1 VEKSIYLSSIEP
13 KIKEMPKNQMR
24 HNRLAIAQCF
34 NAELLL
40 HFLFKNHW
48 REGGNCSDNRCF
60 FVPAGTRLFTNT
72 VSPALKR
79 WAIFTA
85 VSALTLIGAVRGWA
99 ADEPAIVK
107 GSDEFEFV
115 YRVKLP
121 EIKGDARL
129 WIPLA
134 KTDAFQTVT
143 QEEINIP
150 LKWEKVED
158 RDYGND
164 ICVLN
169 PQATDSGKSIELRY
183 RVVRKEKTPYPAKGE
198 EPARFLRPETLVPK
212 NETFK
217 TLAEQATAG
226 KKDDLDRA
234 KALYDHVLGRMRYDK
249 SGTGWGRGDAVHA
262 CDAKAGNCSDFHAYF
277 IALSRTIGIPA
288 RFAIGA
294 TIPADKNE
302 GAIEGYHCWAEF
314 FADGQWVPV
323 DISEAWKNPKLAD
336 YYFGHNPANRFELTK
351 GRDLIV
357 DPPPAS
363 GPINFLVYPLLEMDG
378 NVVKPETSFSFRR
391 IRA

>member
-1 VEKSIYLSSIEP
+1 
-13 KIKEMPKNQMR
+13 MR
-24 HNRLAIAQCF
+24 SLIVTALVFFGALA
-34 NAELLL
+34 
-40 HFLFKNHW
+40 
-48 REGGNCSDNRCF
+48 
-60 FVPAGTRLFTNT
+60 
-72 VSPALKR
+72 SPA
-79 WAIFTA
+79 
-85 VSALTLIGAVRGWA
+85 
-99 ADEPAIVK
+99 ADKPGIVK

-143 QEEINIP
+143 QEEVTIP
-150 LKWEKVED
+150 IKWEKVQD

-164 ICVLN
+164 ICMVH
-169 PQATDSGKSIELRY
+169 PQPGDSGKTIELRY
-183 RVVRKEKTPYPAKGE
+183 LVVRKEKAAYPSRGE
-198 EPARFLRPETLVPK
+198 DPSRFLRPEKLVPL

-226 KKDDLDRA
+226 KKDDVDRA

-249 SGTGWGRGDAVHA
+249 TGAGWGRGDAIYA
-262 CDAKAGNCSDFHAYF
+262 CDAKTGNCSDFHAYF
-277 IALSRTIGIPA
+277 IALSRSVGIPA

-314 FADGQWVPV
+314 FADGRWVPV
-323 DISEAWKNPKLAD
+323 DISEAWKNPQLAD
-336 YYFGHNPANRFELTK
+336 YYFGHHPANRFELTK

-357 DPPPAS
+357 DPPPAT
-363 GPINFLVYPLLEMDG
+363 GPINFLAYPLLEMDG
-378 NVVKPETSFSFRR
+378 KPVKPETSFAFRR
-391 IRA
+391 TRA

>member
-1 VEKSIYLSSIEP
+1 VRCSIGLT
-13 KIKEMPKNQMR
+13 
-24 HNRLAIAQCF
+24 
-34 NAELLL
+34 LLL
-40 HFLFKNHW
+40 VA
-48 REGGNCSDNRCF
+48 RSTIAAAPDSD
-60 FVPAGTRLFTNT
+60 
-72 VSPALKR
+72 
-79 WAIFTA
+79 
-85 VSALTLIGAVRGWA
+85 
-99 ADEPAIVK
+99 IVK
-107 GSDEFEFV
+107 GSDEFQFI

-134 KTDAFQTVT
+134 KTDAFQKVT
-143 QEEINIP
+143 QEEFSVPIT
-150 LKWEKVED
+150 WEKVQD

-164 ICVLN
+164 ICVLH
-169 PQATDSGKSIELRY
+169 PQHNDSGKTIELRY
-183 RVVRKEKTPYPAKGE
+183 LVVRKEKSAYSTKGE
-198 EPARFLRPETLVPK
+198 NPARFLRPEKLVPV

-249 SGTGWGRGDAVHA
+249 SGTGWGRGDAIYA
-262 CDAKAGNCSDFHAYF
+262 CDAKTGNCSDFHAYF
-277 IALSRTIGIPA
+277 IALSRSVGIPA

-314 FADGQWVPV
+314 FADGRWVPV

-357 DPPPAS
+357 DPAPAS
-363 GPINFLVYPLLEMDG
+363 GPINFLAYPLLEMDG
-378 NVVKPETSFSFRR
+378 KVVNPKTSFAFRR
-391 IRA
+391 IHA

>member
-1 VEKSIYLSSIEP
+1 
-13 KIKEMPKNQMR
+13 MR
-24 HNRLAIAQCF
+24 CLIVSTLVLAA
-34 NAELLL
+34 
-40 HFLFKNHW
+40 
-48 REGGNCSDNRCF
+48 
-60 FVPAGTRLFTNT
+60 
-72 VSPALKR
+72 
-79 WAIFTA
+79 
-85 VSALTLIGAVRGWA
+85 ALTSLA
-99 ADEPAIVK
+99 ADKPGIVT

-121 EIKGDARL
+121 AIIGEAGL

-143 QEEINIP
+143 QEEVNIP
-150 LKWEKVED
+150 IKWEKVRD
-158 RDYGND
+158 RDYAND
-164 ICVLN
+164 ICVLH
-169 PQATDSGKSIELRY
+169 PQPADSGKTIELRY
-183 RVVRKEKTPYPAKGE
+183 RVVRKEKSAYSAKDE
-198 EPARFLRPETLVPK
+198 NPARFLRPEKLVPV

-249 SGTGWGRGDAVHA
+249 SGTGWGRGDAVYA
-262 CDAKAGNCSDFHAYF
+262 CDAKTGNCSDFHAYF

-314 FADGQWVPV
+314 FAAGRWVPV
-323 DISEAWKNPKLAD
+323 DISEAWKNPQLAD
-336 YYFGHNPANRFELTK
+336 YYFGHNPANRFELTR

-357 DPPPAS
+357 DPAPAT
-363 GPINFLVYPLLEMDG
+363 GPINFLAYPLLEMNG
-378 NVVKPETSFSFRR
+378 KVVKPETSFAFRR